1 MGAEVVVSPG
11 GEIASIPP
19 QADIVSLLS
28 SFSPIP
34 PPRLLMPCDWELTR
48 YDYSGLIPT
57 SVGLIRPLLQFVA
70 TGDKDFA
77 KTAGFGAA
85 NGGKEFDYILSTA
98 DANAVP
104 VADLLP

>member
-1 MGAEVVVSPG
+1 VQ
-11 GEIASIPP
+11 
-19 QADIVSLLS
+19 QAH
-28 SFSPIP
+28 
-34 PPRLLMPCDWELTR
+34 LTR
-48 YDYSGLIPT
+48 S
-57 SVGLIRPLLQFVA
+57 LQFVA